1 MSKLGHLF
9 ELREAQTDDDRL
21 WILSLA
27 QDLAEVTVAP
37 LRGVWGEHARAFA
50 KNSIAEL
57 FSYQSSGQWK
67 FLIATD
73 RSTSERV
80 GYLIL
85 NLDHECPFDRRET
98 YIEDMGVVSEYLGK
112 RVGHFLTDEAAR
124 ISAEAGVHYL
134 GAHISFTNRRA
145 LLAALG
151 NGFELESYRIVRP
164 CTPEAIETTKASE
177 GALERQAQLEKTR
190 KAVLSRRIKR
200 RQRTAARSAKRS
212 SKEES

>member
-1 MSKLGHLF
+1 MWLL
-9 ELREAQTDDDRL
+9 E
-21 WILSLA
+21 LA

-37 LRGVWGEHARAFA
+37 LRGLWGEQARAFA
-50 KNSIAEL
+50 KASILEL
-57 FSYQSSGQWK
+57 FSYEASKQWRYY
-67 FLIATD
+67 IAID
-73 RSTSERV
+73 RATEQRV

-85 NLDHECPFDRRET
+85 NMDHECPFDRRET

-124 ISAEAGVHYL
+124 ISGEAGVPYL

-164 CTPEAIETTKASE
+164 CTPEAIATVKASE

-190 KAVLSRRIKR
+190 KAVLSRKIKR
-200 RQRTAARSAKRS
+200 RQRSAARAARRGGDVT
-212 SKEES
+212 ESTE

>member
-1 MSKLGHLF
+1 MSKLSHLY
-9 ELREAQTDDDRL
+9 ELREVETDEERHWL
-21 WILSLA
+21 LELA

-50 KNSIAEL
+50 KSSIIEL
-57 FSYQSSGQWK
+57 FTYQNTRQWR
-67 FLIATD
+67 FYIATD
-73 RSTSERV
+73 RATAERV

-85 NLDHECPFDRRET
+85 NMDHECPFDRRET

-134 GAHISFTNRRA
+134 GAHISFSNRRA

-190 KAVLSRRIKR
+190 KAVLSQRIKR
-200 RQRTAARSAKRS
+200 RQRSAARAARRGDNG
-212 SKEES
+212 EA

>member
-9 ELREAQTDDDRL
+9 ALRDANSEDDRQWML
-21 WILSLA
+21 GLA

-37 LRGVWGEHARAFA
+37 LRGVWGEQARAFA
-50 KNSIAEL
+50 RSSITEL
-57 FSYQSSGQWK
+57 FSYESSKQWK

-73 RSTSERV
+73 RANDERV

-85 NLDHECPFDRRET
+85 NMDHECPFDRRET

-124 ISAEAGVHYL
+124 ISGEAGVHYL
-134 GAHISFTNRRA
+134 GAHISFSNRRA

-177 GALERQAQLEKTR
+177 GALERQTQLEKTR
-190 KAVLSRRIKR
+190 KAVLSRKIKR
-200 RQRTAARSAKRS
+200 RQRTAARAARRG
-212 SKEES
+212 EETN

>member
-9 ELREAQTDDDRL
+9 ALRDAATEDDRR
-21 WILSLA
+21 WILELA

-37 LRGVWGEHARAFA
+37 LRGVWGEQARAFA
-50 KNSIAEL
+50 RSSISEL
-57 FSYQSSGQWK
+57 FSYESSKQWR

-73 RSTSERV
+73 RANDERV

-124 ISAEAGVHYL
+124 ISGEAGIHYL
-134 GAHISFTNRRA
+134 GAHISFSNRRA

-164 CTPEAIETTKASE
+164 CTPEAIETTEASE
-177 GALERQAQLEKTR
+177 GALERQTQLEKTR
-190 KAVLSRRIKR
+190 KAVLSRKIKR
-200 RQRTAARSAKRS
+200 RQRAAARATRRGG
-212 SKEES
+212 EEN